1 MIQTKRLIFKVND
14 LEKSYGSYLAIKIGK
29 LEIHPGTIY
38 GIVGTVGSG
47 KSTLL
52 NILAGN
58 EKQSSGTVL
67 YDDEPYQTNWLGKII
82 PNDEVFYS
90 ANPRI
95 ESSPKSVS
103 NYVAGK
109 FGKKKNLI
117 ENRYFNTGSFRN
129 LWDRPMSKI
138 SQGERHWL
146 GMILACETD
155 PRVLLIDDYG
165 IYFNTIMEQ
174 EFRNQLTKMNR
185 TLGTT
190 LVLSS
195 PTDVHL
201 KKFASVLIYL
211 DNGHIS
217 KIRPG
222 ISRKPQRSQ
231 SSGNRNWNSKGQSQ
245 KPRKNVDKK

>member
-1 MIQTKRLIFKVND
+1 MAQTKRLIFNVNG
-14 LEKSYGSYLAIKIGK
+14 LEKSYGSYQALKIGK

-47 KSTLL
+47 KSSLL
-52 NILAGN
+52 NILAGV
-58 EKQSSGTVL
+58 EKQSAGTVL
-67 YDDEPYQTNWLGKII
+67 YDDKPYQINWLGKII
-82 PNDEVFYS
+82 SHDEVFYS
-90 ANPRI
+90 NNSELGASNQT
-95 ESSPKSVS
+95 VS
-103 NYVAGK
+103 NYVAQK
-109 FGKKKNLI
+109 FGKKKNVI
-117 ENRYFNTGSFRN
+117 ENRYFNGGSFSN
-129 LWDRPMSKI
+129 LWSRKIGKI

-146 GMILACETD
+146 GMVFACETD
-155 PRVLLIDDYG
+155 PRILLIDDYG
-165 IYFNTIMEQ
+165 VFFNTNMEK

-195 PTDVHL
+195 PTDVYL

-222 ISRKPQRSQ
+222 ISRKPQRNQNNRS
-231 SSGNRNWNSKGQSQ
+231 NRNTRNRSRSKN
-245 KPRKNVDKK
+245 RKRQEK

>member
-1 MIQTKRLIFKVND
+1 MTQTKRLIFKVND
-14 LEKSYGSYLAIKIGK
+14 LEKSYGSYLALKIGK

-47 KSTLL
+47 KSALL
-52 NILAGN
+52 KILAGV
-58 EKQSSGTVL
+58 EKESGGTVL
-67 YDDEPYQTNWLGKII
+67 YDDEPYQTNWLGKITPHEEI
-82 PNDEVFYS
+82 FFSNNLELKSSNQTVS
-90 ANPRI
+90 A
-95 ESSPKSVS
+95 
-103 NYVAGK
+103 YVAAK
-109 FGKKKNLI
+109 FGKKKNVI
-117 ENRYFNTGSFRN
+117 ENRYFNEGSFRN
-129 LWDRPMSKI
+129 LWKRKMKMI

-165 IYFNTIMEQ
+165 VYFNTNMEQ
-174 EFRNQLTKMNR
+174 DFRNQLTKMNR

-222 ISRKPQRSQ
+222 ISRKPQHSQ
-231 SSGNRNWNSKGQSQ
+231 SRDHGYRGNKNNRNSNNRNK
-245 KPRKNVDKK
+245 R

>member
-1 MIQTKRLIFKVND
+1 MIFKVND
-14 LEKSYGSYLAIKIGK
+14 LEKSYGDYLALKVSK

-47 KSTLL
+47 KSALL
-52 NILAGN
+52 NILAGV
-58 EKQSSGTVL
+58 EKESGGTVL
-67 YDDEPYQTNWLGKII
+67 YDDAPYQTNWLGKII
-82 PNDEVFYS
+82 PHNEVFYS
-90 ANPRI
+90 NNP
-95 ESSPKSVS
+95 ELEKSSQTVS
-103 NYVAGK
+103 GYVAEK
-109 FGKKKNLI
+109 FVKKKNMI

-129 LWDRPMSKI
+129 LWSRRMGKI
-138 SQGERHWL
+138 SPGERHWL
-146 GMILACETD
+146 GMILACEAD

-165 IYFNTIMEQ
+165 VYFNTNMEQ
-174 EFRNQLTKMNR
+174 DFRNQLTKMNR

-195 PTDVHL
+195 PTDFHL

-222 ISRKPQRSQ
+222 ISRKPQRDKQRNFRKSR
-231 SSGNRNWNSKGQSQ
+231 NRNDK
-245 KPRKNVDKK
+245 RKQNRR